1 MGYVST
7 CGAWLPDEE
16 LMHIDV
22 LKLKAILLALKSF
35 VKASHKHIKIIMSTN
50 TTAIY
55 CINEMGISHSM
66 ECYHQVLKFWEWVI
80 IHKNN
85 LSVAHIP
92 GKLNL
97 FADKE
102 SRANHADTEWMLHA
116 PKFLNLALEHLYF
129 KPEIDLFAANI
140 NTQFGKYVTFRPDP
154 GAVYIDDFYIDWSK
168 VLCIHSYFSHI

>member
-1 MGYVST
+1 
-7 CGAWLPDEE
+7 
-16 LMHIDV
+16 
-22 LKLKAILLALKSF
+22 
-35 VKASHKHIKIIMSTN
+35 
-50 TTAIY
+50 
-55 CINEMGISHSM
+55 MGISHSM

-102 SRANHADTEWMLHA
+102 SRANRVDTEWMLHA
-116 PKFLNLALEHLYF
+116 PKFLNLALEHLCF